1 MDALLHVSEDRDS
14 DGAAAWHFA
23 GGDCDVCP
31 SPVML
36 VFGRLI
42 SSGGRYLNTN
52 VQIELIMMMARS
64 ADRWC
69 CGVAGRWAD
78 RPTKMQCRDRAS
90 ERAKDTVCNNIHV
103 DLQTSL
109 KGRLE
114 RKGYSRSTVL
124 GKSFTHHTATPPLA
138 RLYLPSPRTE
148 AASKTFSSDSFGP
161 NT

>member
-52 VQIELIMMMARS
+52 VLIELIMMAWLII
-64 ADRWC
+64 AID
-69 CGVAGRWAD
+69 GVVAWPDDGQTD
-78 RPTKMQCRDRAS
+78 RPKCNAARERTSEGHCLQQHTCRS
-90 ERAKDTVCNNIHV
+90 TNF
-103 DLQTSL
+103 
-109 KGRLE
+109 LE
-114 RKGYSRSTVL
+114 RTI
-124 GKSFTHHTATPPLA
+124 GK
-138 RLYLPSPRTE
+138 E
-148 AASKTFSSDSFGP
+148 GVQ
-161 NT
+161 